1 MTRAQAN
8 PLVTRLSP
16 PPIPSVHAWGKAY
29 DGRLGP
35 LIDLSQ
41 AVPGYPT
48 HPEMLRLLGQAAAS
62 PAMTGYGPI
71 EGEPVLRDAYAQ
83 HVSAVYG
90 AEINADHIHIT
101 AGCNQAFMSTA
112 IALTASG
119 GSVAL
124 TNPYYFNHETTLS
137 MLGIGHSLVQ
147 CDAVNGFL
155 PDLNSAQ
162 AALATGARALVVVTP
177 NNPTGAVYPKDLL
190 YKLFKLCQEHGAW
203 LIIDETYRDFLP
215 EDFGRPHALL
225 SEPGWEETLVLLYS
239 FSKSFC
245 IPGHRLGAIT
255 AGPGLV
261 AEIAKVM
268 DNMQIC
274 APRAPQIAVAT
285 ALPLLADWRAGN
297 RQEIARR
304 ADALRQVFADLPQ
317 WEIGAIGAYFAFVRH
332 PFAGQS
338 SAAVAER
345 LARQAGVVCIPGSY
359 FGEGQDRYL
368 RLAFANADVASIAL
382 LSDRLRWARLP
393 LAGNSRQTGTGRPD
407 G

>member
-29 DGRLGP
+29 DGGLGQ

-71 EGEPVLRDAYAQ
+71 EGDPMLREAYAQ

-119 GSVAL
+119 GSGAL

-190 YKLFKLCQEHGAW
+190 YKLFKL
-203 LIIDETYRDFLP
+203 
-215 EDFGRPHALL
+215 
-225 SEPGWEETLVLLYS
+225 
-239 FSKSFC
+239 
-245 IPGHRLGAIT
+245 
-255 AGPGLV
+255 
-261 AEIAKVM
+261 
-268 DNMQIC
+268 
-274 APRAPQIAVAT
+274 
-285 ALPLLADWRAGN
+285 
-297 RQEIARR
+297 
-304 ADALRQVFADLPQ
+304 
-317 WEIGAIGAYFAFVRH
+317 
-332 PFAGQS
+332 
-338 SAAVAER
+338 
-345 LARQAGVVCIPGSY
+345 
-359 FGEGQDRYL
+359 
-368 RLAFANADVASIAL
+368 
-382 LSDRLRWARLP
+382 
-393 LAGNSRQTGTGRPD
+393 
-407 G
+407 